1 METWKFINN
10 QFVNATNGNFK
21 KALILSNYHAAAL
34 DTRRIIVPAYEPI
47 YERYLPLHQQL
58 VLLYNTWRSA
68 GGAQQG
74 QTLGLEQQFIN
85 ANNLLDDWDLGV
97 QIIYKKTTPQYKA
110 IFPDGRKPFRQGSLD
125 QRINAFDTLALNMG
139 TDPALATIKGQVLD
153 TYETLDNT
161 RESQQGAKSTL
172 KGGSTEVDTARTA
185 AMNMQY
191 RNLGFIMDTFFETRE
206 TECNML
212 FDLSTLRES
221 EQSSFTAT
229 LDPEETEAIL
239 VHHFLTSD
247 QLRCRIDTDGPIS
260 LYLASSPGATDST
273 AAILSSPA
281 EVLVPLSAFGPVD
294 LNVHRYLTAVSSA
307 GNITKLRVVLD

>member
-1 METWKFINN
+1 MIWKYIIN
-10 QFVNATNGNFK
+10 QFAVVTTKNFK
-21 KALILSNYHAAAL
+21 KAIILSTYHDAAL
-34 DTRRIIVPAYEPI
+34 QARSIVEPDFEPI
-47 YERYLPLHQQL
+47 YDRYHPLHLELESQ
-58 VLLYNTWRSA
+58 YSTWRSA

-74 QTLGLEQQFIN
+74 QTLGLDQQLDI
-85 ANNLLDDWDLGV
+85 ALDQLDDWDIAIQAV
-97 QIIYKKTTPQYKA
+97 YRKNTPRYKA
-110 IFPDGRKPFRQGSLD
+110 IFPDGRKPFRRGAID
-125 QRINAFDTLALNMG
+125 QRINAFNTLSINIGSDGDLAAIKAQVDAAYSTLNALR
-139 TDPALATIKGQVLD
+139 DGQ
-153 TYETLDNT
+153 
-161 RESQQGAKSTL
+161 QAAKSNV
-172 KGGSTEVDTARTA
+172 KGGSSEMEAACIA

-191 RNLGFIMDTFFETRE
+191 RNLGFVMDNFFEDRE

-260 LYLASSPGATDST
+260 LYLASSSGATDST

-307 GNITKLRVVLD
+307 TAITKLRVVLD